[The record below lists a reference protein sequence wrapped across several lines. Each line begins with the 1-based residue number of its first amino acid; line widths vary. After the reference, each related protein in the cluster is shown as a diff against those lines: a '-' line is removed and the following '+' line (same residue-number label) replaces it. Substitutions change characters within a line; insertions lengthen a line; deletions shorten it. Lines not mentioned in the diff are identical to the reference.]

1 VPASVPLRSS
11 GLIILVNKRLNS
23 ITNFCDALIA
33 AYLENPCQVL
43 PNALW
48 KTLAQVE
55 RLETRYE
62 MQGNRVTHLE
72 AWGAKELFI
81 YWDRERNKASIP
93 AERLAE
99 LDLALVHQDF
109 LDPRATAHLTSR
121 TPYFRLMHTGPVQK
135 RPQLPPTFALV
146 QVDARREAEA
156 IARLIGECHGDP
168 HFPAEWVRDWTQQ
181 AVFDPTLWVWV
192 VDTRQNKP
200 VGLGIAE
207 LDRTV
212 GEGSLEWMQVLPA
225 YRRQG
230 LGQALV
236 LELLS
241 RLAGRAAF
249 VTVGGQVEN
258 PTHPEALYRRCGF
271 RGQDVWWVL
280 RP

>member
-1 VPASVPLRSS
+1 MNPITDWRSA
-11 GLIILVNKRLNS
+11 LV
-23 ITNFCDALIA
+23 A
-33 AYLENPCQVL
+33 AYREHPCQVL

-62 MQGNRVTHLE
+62 TQGNRVTHLE
-72 AWGAKELFI
+72 AWGAKELFV
-81 YWDRERNKASIP
+81 YWDRDRSRSRIP
-93 AERLAE
+93 AERLAP

-109 LDPRATAHLTSR
+109 LDLAATAHFTSR
-121 TPYFRLMHTGPVQK
+121 TPYFRLLHTGPARA
-135 RPQLPPTFALV
+135 RPPLPPPFALV
-146 QVDARREAEA
+146 QVDAGREADDV
-156 IARLIGECHGDP
+156 ARLIGECHGDP
-168 HFPAEWVRDWTQQ
+168 HFPTEWVKEWTQQ
-181 AVFDPTLWVWV
+181 AVFDPTLWVWA
-192 VDTRQNKP
+192 VDTQQDKP

-241 RLAGRAAF
+241 RLAGHAAF

-258 PTHPEALYRRCGF
+258 PTRPEALYRRCGF
-271 RGQDVWWVL
+271 RGQDVWWAL
-280 RP
+280 RR